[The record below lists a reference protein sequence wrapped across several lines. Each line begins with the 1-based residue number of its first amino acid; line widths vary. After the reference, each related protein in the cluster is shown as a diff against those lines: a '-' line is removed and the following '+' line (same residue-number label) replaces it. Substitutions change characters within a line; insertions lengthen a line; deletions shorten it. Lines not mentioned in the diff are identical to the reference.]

1 MIADRFFK
9 TLHTRSTPWRKTS
22 LIAKKVNIKRIAISY
37 FEDDEA
43 LL

>member
-9 TLHTRSTPWRKTS
+9 TLHVRSTPRRKTS
-22 LIAKKVNIKRIAISY
+22 LGAKKVNIKRIAISY
-37 FEDDEA
+37 FEGDEA